1 MLLLTFIQYYII
13 IKTNNSK
20 RQVILLFSNKS
31 SWKVTPRDMDIL
43 EILWNSEK
51 SLTALEIVHSKSG
64 LTMNTVQAVLRKLLG
79 KNVIEVAEIVYSGTV
94 LSRSYKPS
102 VSQEE
107 FLTMKFS
114 NEINRLHTKISKSS
128 LVSALLD
135 TEEDPEQTLKD
146 IKELELM
153 LEEYKKTL

>member
-1 MLLLTFIQYYII
+1 
-13 IKTNNSK
+13 
-20 RQVILLFSNKS
+20 
-31 SWKVTPRDMDIL
+31 MDIL

-114 NEINRLHTKISKSS
+114 NEVNRLHTKISKSS